1 MVSVPFPSMTN
12 TLRFSLL
19 LLCGLL
25 FSAHAAEPR
34 VISGIPYKSGELTA
48 LERERCV
55 LDLYLPGEKPAAGNG
70 FPTVV
75 WYHGGGLTEGSW
87 KDSFTS
93 TIAMAYARAGVAVAS
108 VGYRL
113 SPGVTFPAYI
123 EDGAAAFA
131 WVHRHIA
138 ERGGDPRTV
147 FLSGHSAGGYLAMMV
162 GLDPTYLA
170 KHQVKP
176 ADIAAIIPVAGQTL
190 THYTIR
196 LERGLP
202 KQTIIADA
210 ASPLHHV
217 RKDSPPLFTL
227 VAERDMAMRVEE
239 NLLLVAA
246 FKAAG
251 NPGISYHLAAGRDH
265 GNIAGWMAK
274 PDDAVAA
281 EVLAYV
287 RRVAAQRTVTKP

>member
-1 MVSVPFPSMTN
+1 MPN
-12 TLRFSLL
+12 TLRCSLL

-25 FSAHAAEPR
+25 LTVRGAEVLPPQ
-34 VISGIPYKSGELTA
+34 VVGGIVYKSGELTA

-55 LDLYLPGEKPAAGNG
+55 LDLYLPGGEQPVAG
-70 FPTVV
+70 FPTLV
-75 WYHGGGLTEGSW
+75 WFHGGGLTEGSW
-87 KDSFTS
+87 KDDFTS
-93 TIAMAYARAGVAVAS
+93 AIAMAYARAGVAVAS

-147 FLSGHSAGGYLAMMV
+147 FLAGHSAGGYLAMMV
-162 GLDPTYLA
+162 GLDPAYLT
-170 KHQVKP
+170 KHQVEP
-176 ADIAAIIPVAGQTL
+176 TDIAAIIPVAGQTL

-210 ASPLHHV
+210 AAPLHHV
-217 RKDSPPLFTL
+217 RKDSPPLFAL
-227 VAERDMAMRVEE
+227 VAEKDMAMRVEE
-239 NLLLVAA
+239 NQLLVAA
-246 FKAAG
+246 YQAVG
-251 NPGISYHLAAGRDH
+251 NPGIGYHLAAGRDH
-265 GNIAGWMAK
+265 GTIAGWMAK
-274 PDDAVAA
+274 PGDAVAA

-287 RRVAAQRTVTKP
+287 RRIAAQRTAARP